1 MNSPRTFRRLAAT
14 IIAPALAAGMVV
26 AAPSAQAAPNSSGS
40 SAASWLSAQLTDG
53 IVYNEQYSFND
64 YGLSLDVFFAL
75 NDLDT
80 RASDQATIISAFE
93 ANPSAYIGGGSAG
106 AAGKLA
112 TAVEA
117 SGADAKAFGGQD
129 LIATAEA
136 RVVASGDEAGRAVD
150 SGFGD
155 YSNSIG
161 QSWVVRALATSPT
174 SSATLASATDYLL
187 KQQCPTGAFRT
198 NMFAV
203 AVADDPDTEWDDSVA
218 PTDRQCGDA
227 TTADD
232 DQITID
238 ATAFGVQALLSA
250 KAAGVANL
258 QDDIDA
264 AVSWLLAQ
272 QAANG
277 SFVND
282 DNANTNTTGLAAA
295 TLKSVGKVGA
305 ADRAATWIISHQVT
319 ASNAIGTSLV
329 DELGAIAFDQDAL
342 AAGKTAGIPVNQRD
356 QWIRATAQAAV
367 GVNAQLPAKKFV
379 VKAPAGY
386 LSSGSSISVSAT
398 GLSAGEK
405 FTARISGGASVAGT
419 ASATGVAAAKIKTPG
434 STATR
439 TVTITGVR
447 SNRAGATAVKVLAA
461 KKLTVKIASKVKKN
475 KKQTV
480 KASGLA
486 SRETVKVYVSGK
498 LVKTSKASSTGKYTY
513 SFKVGKKTG
522 KKTVKV
528 VGAFKNRTV
537 SKSFKVK

>member
-1 MNSPRTFRRLAAT
+1 MNSPRTFRRLAGA

-40 SAASWLSAQLTDG
+40 SAASWLSAQVDWVLAQPYSQGLALDIAATFTDLG
-53 IVYNEQYSFND
+53 VQAAD
-64 YGLSLDVFFAL
+64 ADKVVAAL
-75 NDLDT
+75 
-80 RASDQATIISAFE
+80 E
-93 ANPSAYIGGGSAG
+93 ANPSAYIGGDGESYAG
-106 AAGKLA
+106 PTGKLA
-112 TAVEA
+112 AIAEA
-117 SGADAKAFGGQD
+117 ANADASSFGGQN
-129 LIATAEA
+129 LITNLTSL
-136 RVVASGDEAGRAVD
+136 VNPSGPEAGRASD
-150 SGFGD
+150 ASAFGD

-203 AVADDPDTEWDDSVA
+203 ALADDPETEWDDSVA

-272 QAANG
+272 QATNG

-319 ASNAIGTSLV
+319 ASNANGTSLV
-329 DELGAIAFDQDAL
+329 NELGAIAFDQDAL
-342 AAGKTAGIPVNQRD
+342 AAGKVAGIPVNQRD

-379 VKAPAGY
+379 VKAPTGY

-405 FTARISGGASVAGT
+405 FTARISGGATVAGT

>member
-1 MNSPRTFRRLAAT
+1 MNSPRTFRRLAAA

-26 AAPSAQAAPNSSGS
+26 APSAQAAPNSSGS

-80 RASDQATIISAFE
+80 RASDQATVISAFE
-93 ANPSAYIGGGSAG
+93 ANPSAYIGSGSAG

-203 AVADDPDTEWDDSVA
+203 ALADDPETEWDDSVA

-305 ADRAATWIISHQVT
+305 ADRAATWIITHQVT
-319 ASNAIGTSLV
+319 AANANGTSLV
-329 DELGAIAFDQDAL
+329 NELGAIAFDQDAL
-342 AAGKTAGIPVNQRD
+342 AAGKAAGIPVNQRD

-379 VKAPAGY
+379 VKAPTGY

-405 FTARISGGASVAGT
+405 FTARISGGATVAGT

-513 SFKVGKKTG
+513 SFKVGKKAG